1 MSFARVRALV
11 VVGML
16 AVVAL
21 VFVIVAMVRDTQSNA
36 GLAEDCPADWP
47 RADVTLRERKD
58 VKIKVLNGT
67 DRPGLA
73 ASVGDDFRNRDFQ
86 VKAEATEKKQI
97 DDVAV
102 LRYGPKGVG
111 SAHLLR
117 AYFLG
122 NAKLEYDPKYND
134 EDIVRVVL
142 GNSFQQLATTT
153 EVNQSLGDLGAPV
166 APPGSCP
173 MPVDN

>member
-1 MSFARVRALV
+1 MRALV

-21 VFVIVAMVRDTQSNA
+21 IFVVVALVRDTQGTA
-36 GLAEDCPADWP
+36 GMADACPEDWP
-47 RADVTLRERKD
+47 RADVNLRESKE
-58 VKIKVLNGT
+58 VKINVLNAT

-73 ASVGDDFRNRDFQ
+73 ASVGDNFRNRDFQ
-86 VKAEATEKKQI
+86 VKKEATEKKQI
-97 DDVAV
+97 DDVAE

-117 AYFLG
+117 AYFLD
-122 NAKLEYDPKYND
+122 NAEYVYDPKR
-134 EDIVRVVL
+134 EDDVVDVVL

-173 MPVDN
+173 MPVDS